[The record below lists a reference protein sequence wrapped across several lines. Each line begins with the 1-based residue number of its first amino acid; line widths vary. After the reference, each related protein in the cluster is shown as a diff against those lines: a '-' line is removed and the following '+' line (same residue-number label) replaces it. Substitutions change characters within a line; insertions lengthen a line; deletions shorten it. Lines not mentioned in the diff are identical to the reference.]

1 MVATTVRASVAT
13 TVPGKAVRWDLLR
26 ADQWVHAMAKAS
38 VRGLE
43 AMMAAGMARKMVLTT
58 VGASASTT
66 ALLSVPASE
75 SPLVQGWAY
84 EKAQA
89 LVLMS
94 AMASDSRMGQ
104 ALVQELGEAT
114 AVPSDMETLRA
125 EAMAPVSV

>member
-1 MVATTVRASVAT
+1 M
-13 TVPGKAVRWDLLR
+13 
-26 ADQWVHAMAKAS
+26 
-38 VRGLE
+38 
-43 AMMAAGMARKMVLTT
+43 
-58 VGASASTT
+58 
-66 ALLSVPASE
+66 
-75 SPLVQGWAY
+75 QGWAC

-89 LVLMS
+89 LVLML